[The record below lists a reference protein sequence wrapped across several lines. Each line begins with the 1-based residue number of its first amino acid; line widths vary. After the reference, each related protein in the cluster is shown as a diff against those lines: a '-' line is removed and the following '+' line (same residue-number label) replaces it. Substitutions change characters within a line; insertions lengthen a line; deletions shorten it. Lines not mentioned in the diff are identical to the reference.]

1 LLHRGFRM
9 LESCIRPAYERILVA
24 PAAKWLAPV
33 ASPNAVTLLS
43 LATGVAASPAIV
55 TGHQLLALGLLLL
68 SGYFDTLDGTLARLS
83 GRTSPFGA
91 MLDVICDRL
100 VEWAVVLG
108 LYGVDPG
115 SRGWPALLMLGSVL
129 IIITG
134 FLAAA
139 IFLKNDSHKSFNY
152 TPGLM
157 ERPEAFAFFG
167 MMIFFPGAFN
177 WLAGLFT
184 LLVLYTAGRRVLQA
198 RRELEYGVDQ

>member
-1 LLHRGFRM
+1 M
-9 LESCIRPAYERILVA
+9 LESCIRPVYERILVA
-24 PAAKWLAPV
+24 PAARWLV
-33 ASPNAVTLLS
+33 QVVSPNTVTLLS
-43 LATGVAASPAIV
+43 LATGVAAAPAIA
-55 TGHQLLALGLLLL
+55 TGHHFLACGLLLL

-108 LYGVDPG
+108 LYGVDPS

-129 IIITG
+129 IVITG

-139 IFLKNDSHKSFNY
+139 IFIENDSHKSFNY

-167 MMIFFPGAFN
+167 MMILFPGAFN
-177 WLAGLFT
+177 WFAGLFI
-184 LLVLYTAGRRVLQA
+184 LLVLYTAGGRTLEA
-198 RRELEYGVDQ
+198 RRTLQYEVDR